1 MMRSER
7 QELVIAEL
15 KRQLWLAVPL
25 SSVGILQ
32 YILQTISIMFVGHL
46 GTLPL
51 SGASMA
57 TSFASV
63 TGFTL
68 LMGITSA
75 LDTFCG
81 QSNGAEQY
89 HMLGIHMQRA
99 MIVVS
104 IVSVFLAI
112 IWANTKQILVVMHQD
127 KAISKEAGSYALFLI
142 PSLFAY
148 GPLQC
153 ILKFLQTQNIVLPM
167 VITSGIAAL
176 LHTLLCWLLVFEF
189 KLGSKG
195 AAISN
200 SICYW
205 VNVLLISL
213 YVKFSSTC
221 KQTWTGFSKRALQD
235 LFVFLRLAIPS
246 ALMVCLKVWTFELM
260 VLMSG
265 LLPNPVIETSVLSIC
280 LNTFGLAWM
289 IPFGCSCAVS
299 IRVSNEL
306 GGGNPNGAS
315 LAVRVALSIS
325 FIAALFMVLSMIL
338 ARKVWGHLY
347 SDDKQVIRYV
357 SAMMPILAISSFLDA
372 IQSTLSGVL
381 AGCGWQKI
389 GAYVNLGSFYVV
401 GVPCAVVLAF
411 FVHMHA
417 MGLWLGI
424 ISAFIVQTS
433 LYIIFTI
440 RSNWEEEAKKAQSR
454 VERSTTTPN
463 TTTLRDSISP
473 SQKLEQIP

>member
-1 MMRSER
+1 MHKCFD
-7 QELVIAEL
+7 Q
-15 KRQLWLAVPL
+15 
-25 SSVGILQ
+25 
-32 YILQTISIMFVGHL
+32 
-46 GTLPL
+46 
-51 SGASMA
+51 
-57 TSFASV
+57 
-63 TGFTL
+63 
-68 LMGITSA
+68 MGITSA

-246 ALMVCLKVWTFELM
+246 ALMVW
-260 VLMSG
+260 
-265 LLPNPVIETSVLSIC
+265 
-280 LNTFGLAWM
+280 
-289 IPFGCSCAVS
+289 
-299 IRVSNEL
+299 
-306 GGGNPNGAS
+306 
-315 LAVRVALSIS
+315 
-325 FIAALFMVLSMIL
+325 
-338 ARKVWGHLY
+338 
-347 SDDKQVIRYV
+347 
-357 SAMMPILAISSFLDA
+357 
-372 IQSTLSGVL
+372 
-381 AGCGWQKI
+381 
-389 GAYVNLGSFYVV
+389 
-401 GVPCAVVLAF
+401 
-411 FVHMHA
+411 
-417 MGLWLGI
+417 
-424 ISAFIVQTS
+424 
-433 LYIIFTI
+433 
-440 RSNWEEEAKKAQSR
+440 
-454 VERSTTTPN
+454 
-463 TTTLRDSISP
+463 
-473 SQKLEQIP
+473 